1 MHSYNGLFDNMLTND
16 AMTVAFMDASE
27 NKRDRDDVRKV
38 LNNLDYHKDKLRNIL
53 VNEKFKI
60 IKHTPCIINEANCHK
75 EREIVKPY
83 YKYEQV
89 VHHLIVGQ
97 LKPIIMKGFYEYS
110 CGSIPDRGCHFGKRN
125 LERWIKKFPEN
136 TRIYVLK
143 MDVRH
148 FFENV
153 DHDILKDKLS
163 KVIRDKK
170 FLRLLFQ
177 IIDAHEKGL
186 PLGYYP
192 SQWLA
197 NFYLKAFDHFVKEV
211 LGAQFYMRYMDDMV
225 ILDTDK
231 SRLHEM
237 CKAIKEY
244 LGVNLKLELKDNWQV
259 FPLAVNSDDKNG
271 RCLDFMG
278 FKFYRNMT
286 TLRKSILCRATRK
299 ANKIYK
305 KSKTGKNVTWKD
317 ATSMISYMGWIDHT
331 KTYQYYLDY
340 IKPKVIIRSMKHKVS
355 KHNRKENKYDR
366 LETSSWYTIGK
377 AVRGRFLF
385 QYNYCVSA

>member
-1 MHSYNGLFDNMLTND
+1 MHSYNGLFDNMLTDD
-16 AMTVAFMDASE
+16 AMTVAFIDASE

-38 LNNLDYHKDKLRNIL
+38 LDNLSFHKGKLRKIL
-53 VNEKFKI
+53 RDEKFKI

-110 CGSIPDRGCHFGKRN
+110 CGSIPKRGCHYGKRN

-136 TRIYVLK
+136 SRIYVLK

-148 FFENV
+148 FFENI
-153 DHDILKDKLS
+153 DHDILKNKLS
-163 KVIRDKK
+163 EVIRDKK
-170 FLRLLFQ
+170 FLKLLFQ

-211 LGAQFYMRYMDDMV
+211 LGADFYMRYMDDMV

-231 SRLHEM
+231 YRLHEM

-244 LGVNLKLELKDNWQV
+244 LGVRLKLELKDNWQV
-259 FPLAVNSDDKNG
+259 FPLAVNSDDKEG

-286 TLRKSILCRATRK
+286 TLRKSILCRTRRK
-299 ANKIYK
+299 ANKIDK
-305 KSKTGKNVTWKD
+305 KNSTGKNVTWKD

-340 IKPKVIIRSMKHKVS
+340 I
-355 KHNRKENKYDR
+355 
-366 LETSSWYTIGK
+366 
-377 AVRGRFLF
+377 
-385 QYNYCVSA
+385 